1 MTQTVEPQVNW
12 SQDKMI
18 EVKLNEPDDFLK
30 VRETLTRIGVAS
42 RKEKKLYQSCHILHK
57 QGKYYIVHFKELFA
71 LDGKYANL
79 TVNDVQRRNR
89 IARLLSD
96 WGLISVVKEDSIQDI
111 APLNQIKVLPYKDKH
126 EWTLEQKYNIG
137 KKTKVEES
145 QPAKQRF
152 PTPFLDKSCII
163 SNGCR
168 KGPHNNKLAF
178 KGGNHGKPTKISC
191 CGFTSTNGRIS
202 KNSIGLDTV
211 FEDFF
216 NVTQE
221 AYPPYNLIHVNN
233 VESRLEIALAG
244 FKKKEI
250 KVFTEYGKLHVEG
263 SKEAKEDDRDQFLHR
278 GLAQRSFERAWT
290 ITDDTEIKSVDF
302 EDGLLTIK
310 LGKIVPEHHSRK
322 DWL

>member
-1 MTQTVEPQVNW
+1 MPKGSTITN
-12 SQDKMI
+12 S
-18 EVKLNEPDDFLK
+18 LLK
-30 VRETLTRIGVAS
+30 EAIMGNLQRYRAADLP
-42 RKEKKLYQSCHILHK
+42 
-57 QGKYYIVHFKELFA
+57 A
-71 LDGKYANL
+71 LM
-79 TVNDVQRRNR
+79 
-89 IARLLSD
+89 
-96 WGLISVVKEDSIQDI
+96 E
-111 APLNQIKVLPYKDKH
+111 
-126 EWTLEQKYNIG
+126 
-137 KKTKVEES
+137 
-145 QPAKQRF
+145 
-152 PTPFLDKSCII
+152 
-163 SNGCR
+163 
-168 KGPHNNKLAF
+168 
-178 KGGNHGKPTKISC
+178 
-191 CGFTSTNGRIS
+191 RIS

-250 KVFTEYGKLHVEG
+250 KVYTEYGKLHVEG
-263 SKEAKEDDRDQFLHR
+263 QKETKEDDKDQFLHR
-278 GLAQRSFERAWT
+278 GLAQRSFARAWT